1 MLLSDVKGLMLGVV
15 LRVRLV
21 LVNGAL
27 YGALVLS
34 GIVVRLS
41 RESKLVFK
49 GLLLSLS
56 ASH

>member
-1 MLLSDVKGLMLGVV
+1 MLLSDVKGLMLGVI
-15 LRVRLV
+15 LRVRLI
-21 LVNGAL
+21 LVDGAL
-27 YGALVLS
+27 YSALD
-34 GIVVRLS
+34 IVVRLS